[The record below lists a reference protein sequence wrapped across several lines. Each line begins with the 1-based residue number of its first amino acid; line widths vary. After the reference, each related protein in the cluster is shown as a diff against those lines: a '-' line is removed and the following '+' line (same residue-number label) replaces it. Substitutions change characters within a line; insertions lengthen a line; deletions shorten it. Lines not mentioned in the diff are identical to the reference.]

1 MRPETIMKVI
11 DIWLYSNI
19 DKQTTLIQNFLEQ
32 LNSGDGLD
40 WLEFL
45 VDELDIPRESQPE
58 YFMEKQQKTKYSIQ
72 YQPGRCHFSV
82 IIKVTVCTF
91 QNQ

>member
-45 VDELDIPRESQPE
+45 VDELDIPRES
-58 YFMEKQQKTKYSIQ
+58 
-72 YQPGRCHFSV
+72 
-82 IIKVTVCTF
+82 
-91 QNQ
+91 